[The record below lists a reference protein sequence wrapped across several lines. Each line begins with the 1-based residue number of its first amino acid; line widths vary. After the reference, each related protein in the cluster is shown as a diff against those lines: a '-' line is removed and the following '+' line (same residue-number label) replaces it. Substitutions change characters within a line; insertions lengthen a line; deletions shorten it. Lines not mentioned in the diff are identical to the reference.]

1 MWSPSN
7 MVPGTA
13 GIGSDQ
19 SRAWNARRPN
29 SARLGPSLTAAVK
42 EGPLV
47 PWSRQI
53 RSYGVKRNVSYLC
66 LTGSPVSQWSQI
78 SAHACLCPLYSMPPD
93 SSLSTLSPN
102 FLSSSSSSLHLLLR
116 CCFFHPCCLDR
127 NPYHQTFACTDSAT
141 SSPCTRAA
149 LKRPQPAS
157 GRAHQSA
164 VRDCRRG
171 VEVVATLFVATP
183 QLPAPCP
190 LPATLSRPASASVPF
205 QCSAGLLLYKYH
217 FPAPFSQS
225 RSFWML
231 WQ

>member
-1 MWSPSN
+1 

-93 SSLSTLSPN
+93 SSFSTLSPN

-127 NPYHQTFACTDSAT
+127 NPYHQTFARTDSAT

-149 LKRPQPAS
+149 LKRPATRI
-157 GRAHQSA
+157 RACTSICSL
-164 VRDCRRG
+164 R
-171 VEVVATLFVATP
+171 
-183 QLPAPCP
+183 
-190 LPATLSRPASASVPF
+190 LSSW
-205 QCSAGLLLYKYH
+205 C
-217 FPAPFSQS
+217 
-225 RSFWML
+225 
-231 WQ
+231 